1 MMGRGRTVFRFLLLG
16 TFSALLVA
24 LAIRL
29 LDEIAGRRRREA
41 QVTAR
46 NLERAHEVA
55 DAYESEMIESER
67 TVLPGIS
74 IRS

>member
-1 MMGRGRTVFRFLLLG
+1 MGLGRTVFRLFFVG
-16 TFSALLVA
+16 TFSAVLVA

-29 LDEIAGRRRREA
+29 VDEVAGRRRREA
-41 QVTAR
+41 QLTAR
-46 NLERAHEVA
+46 TLERAHEVA
-55 DAYESEMIESER
+55 DAYESELIESER

>member
-1 MMGRGRTVFRFLLLG
+1 MPLGRTVFRLLFLG
-16 TFSALLVA
+16 TLSALLVA
-24 LAIRL
+24 LGIRL
-29 LDEIAGRRRREA
+29 LDESARQRRRDA
-41 QVTAR
+41 QVAAR

-55 DAYESEMIESER
+55 DAYESELIDLER

>member
-1 MMGRGRTVFRFLLLG
+1 MGLGRTVLRLLFLG
-16 TFSALLVA
+16 TLSALLVA
-24 LAIRL
+24 LGIRL
-29 LDEIAGRRRREA
+29 LDESARQRRRDA
-41 QVTAR
+41 QVAAT

-55 DAYESEMIESER
+55 DAYESELIDLDR